1 MSRMTRNGTK
11 ERKERYPASSQLPVP
26 QPITPDVL
34 VRERLQAVRFVLEE
48 GVTRVER
55 LVDSG
60 SFLNTNRHLEKLEFN
75 DEREF
80 FVQKLTAIRQSL
92 QLMAERLELPASF
105 PEDKR
110 ILQLELFA
118 LTVIVEGARANH
130 IVSGDSAF
138 DQKVREVLADSI
150 DNIALDLLNL
160 RARVK

>member
-11 ERKERYPASSQLPVP
+11 QQKERYPASSQLPVTQVIP
-26 QPITPDVL
+26 PEVL

-48 GVTRVER
+48 GVSRVER
-55 LVDSG
+55 LIESG

-80 FVQKLTAIRQSL
+80 FVQKLTGIRQSL
-92 QLMAERLELPASF
+92 QLMADRLELPASF
-105 PEDKR
+105 PEERR

-118 LTVIVEGARANH
+118 LTVIVEGARSNH
-130 IVSGDSAF
+130 LVAGDTAF
-138 DQKVREVLADSI
+138 EKKVRDVLADSI
-150 DNIALDLLNL
+150 ENIALDLLNL